1 MKTALFTASYNRPE
15 LFLEVLKGLE
25 QNKDDLENIDVYHYI
40 DGGVDSKQQE
50 LLAHI
55 KNSNL
60 EFEEIIL
67 REENYGVGRNLIG
80 ARRDLY
86 DKLGYERVILVEDDL
101 IPGPNFI
108 KTSLKLADW
117 ARQYNDIGMTQ
128 VWNLPKENMTEDHL
142 HLVEATHTH
151 SVTYCMDVEV
161 WNEIKE
167 TLYDYEA
174 EYLTGVSYQ
183 KKKWRAIR
191 RKFMKPRYVTQ
202 RPTRQG
208 KLLLPQG
215 YEYPP
220 PFGPRLKRTV
230 PTSQDAITSLALWQK
245 GFARIATL
253 APRARLKGEFGVHC
267 TPEIFENLGLN
278 KQGEYVWEQSVP
290 TEFALA

>member
-1 MKTALFTASYNRPE
+1 MKTALFTASYNRPD

-167 TLYDYEA
+167 TLYDLSLY
-174 EYLTGVSYQ
+174 TSPS
-183 KKKWRAIR
+183 
-191 RKFMKPRYVTQ
+191 PR
-202 RPTRQG
+202 
-208 KLLLPQG
+208 
-215 YEYPP
+215 
-220 PFGPRLKRTV
+220 
-230 PTSQDAITSLALWQK
+230 D
-245 GFARIATL
+245 
-253 APRARLKGEFGVHC
+253 
-267 TPEIFENLGLN
+267 
-278 KQGEYVWEQSVP
+278 
-290 TEFALA
+290 

>member
-101 IPGPNFI
+101 IPCLLY
-108 KTSLKLADW
+108 TS
-117 ARQYNDIGMTQ
+117 
-128 VWNLPKENMTEDHL
+128 P
-142 HLVEATHTH
+142 
-151 SVTYCMDVEV
+151 S
-161 WNEIKE
+161 
-167 TLYDYEA
+167 
-174 EYLTGVSYQ
+174 
-183 KKKWRAIR
+183 
-191 RKFMKPRYVTQ
+191 PRD
-202 RPTRQG
+202 
-208 KLLLPQG
+208 
-215 YEYPP
+215 
-220 PFGPRLKRTV
+220 
-230 PTSQDAITSLALWQK
+230 S
-245 GFARIATL
+245 
-253 APRARLKGEFGVHC
+253 
-267 TPEIFENLGLN
+267 
-278 KQGEYVWEQSVP
+278 
-290 TEFALA
+290 